1 MADDVFTEDEA
12 MEIREILIR
21 TQGKATYEQLLSQ
34 NEEAYSLFAYRL
46 GIAYFYNYNGEGNK
60 QQSAYWLKK
69 AAEGGLDETRT
80 ARAERLGAIA
90 EYYINLGSVDKT
102 GDSTVDYKQYW
113 DDLVAVSS
121 GNIAKIDNA
130 NTALIIY
137 KEMASQIYTNL
148 QNFAKSGVSYS
159 DMELQL
165 INMEKHVKED
175 IAGTDAEENEMVKEL
190 EAELDTNID
199 KARQAIMLAE

>member
-1 MADDVFTEDEA
+1 M
-12 MEIREILIR
+12 IR

-46 GIAYFYNYNGEGNK
+46 GLAYFYNYNGEGNK

-69 AAEGGLDETRT
+69 AADGGLDEART
-80 ARAERLGAIA
+80 ARAKRLGAIA
-90 EYYINLGSVDKT
+90 DYYINLGSVDKT
-102 GDSTVDYKQYW
+102 GDTKVDYKQYW
-113 DDLVAVSS
+113 EDLVAVSS
-121 GNIAKIDNA
+121 GNIAEIDNA

-137 KEMASQIYTNL
+137 KEMASQIYSNI
-148 QNFAKSGVSYS
+148 QNFAKAGVSYS

-165 INMEKHVKED
+165 INIEKHVKED
-175 IAGTDAEENEMVKEL
+175 IAGTDAEDNEMVKEL
-190 EAELDTNID
+190 EEELNTNIE